1 MWVKQVVVNSV
12 DLVISLLVFVV
23 LNLGCGVCSIVC
35 ICVGLLL
42 GFDACVFPVFWL
54 LGWFAVVFLLL
65 VIAVGLLLIFYWF

>member
-1 MWVKQVVVNSV
+1 MIGGVKQVVVNSV

-42 GFDACVFPVFWL
+42 GFDACVFPVFGSW
-54 LGWFAVVFLLL
+54 G
-65 VIAVGLLLIFYWF
+65 GLRLCFCYW